1 MKPPDPLVPLPTA
14 IRTDPPRP
22 SVAAPVPTDMAP
34 LLPESAVP
42 VLKTSIPLMPAVP
55 ELALLMLI
63 RPDDV
68 AVPSP
73 DPMLKVPPVF
83 TVLRPA

>member
-55 ELALLMLI
+55 ELALLMLMMPKL
-63 RPDDV
+63 RS
-68 AVPSP
+68 VPSP
-73 DPMLKVPPVF
+73 DVRLRVPPVF